1 MTKRAWALTLLVGL
15 YGCGGDTG
23 PVDSGSDGEVTNP
36 DGGGGRDDAGPACER
51 DSDCDDGLFC
61 TGGARCDPA
70 RADAAPDGCVR
81 AMSPCGAGQ
90 ICEEAMAACRDD
102 ACSDGPMMNGD
113 GDGDGDPRP
122 SCGGTDCDDEDA
134 RRYGTAQEV
143 CDAEGLDED
152 CDTSTI
158 HDPVARDGDRDGDGF
173 IAVACFNRRDD
184 GGENRGTDCD
194 DARATINTS
203 GVEACDGRD
212 NDCDTRIDEGVLETY
227 YRDVDGDNFGDGS
240 MTMMECTAPTGWVLR
255 GEDCDDRDG
264 AINPAASEVCDGVDN
279 NCSGT
284 ADDRAGGCACTDG
297 AEQPCG
303 PPMAQAGVGICRRS
317 TQRCVSG
324 TWPMECPGA
333 VYPRLMGGTPYD
345 PCGMGDEDCDGVSD
359 EDGRLPFYLDADRD
373 GFGDPAMR
381 MDFCPGDEG
390 SSYVDNDDD
399 CDDSNGMVNP
409 SAAEICD
416 GIDNDCS
423 GGPMGGIDDV
433 PGGCGC
439 SLGDTRPCGTD
450 VGRCSAGSQTC
461 TSAGTWGPC
470 SGVLPRAETCDGGD
484 ADCDARTDED
494 FDCVQSTT
502 ASGMTMCG
510 NPGSRRCSAS
520 CTWADA
526 AFTSPESA
534 ATCDYCDDS
543 GMGLGEEVPFATS
556 MGYSDVDRFWSA
568 YGTARVKLVVPL
580 LWAVNDA
587 HPSGVGGVYAADTVV
602 IGYSDTYLEAS
613 VTTVATAGEPVMGG
627 WALVVLPEGAASHI
641 GSSSMR
647 PDGVRGWAAQWSFS
661 TFVGIG
667 LRNDADSVCFY
678 ELLSGTDRAMNT
690 CFGVGFTSP
699 PSWTHQNGPA
709 TTSVTQSL
717 RLRITPDD
725 VSTPQDETAME
736 LTAPTLMAACDNG
749 TSAPCGMTVSPG
761 DRFEVG
767 ITAMGGS
774 NGADVER
781 PRIQVTS
788 YDSCP

>member
-61 TGGARCDPA
+61 TGVERCDPA
-70 RADAAPDGCVR
+70 SADAAPDGCVR

-484 ADCDARTDED
+484 DDCDARTDED

-543 GMGLGEEVPFATS
+543 GMGLAQERPFVADSTGS
-556 MGYSDVDRFWSA
+556 LLSLPRTRLGSAYSDCGGD
-568 YGTARVKLVVPL
+568 PL
-580 LWAVNDA
+580 CMSPAERILRASTPYDEGALYLQDA
-587 HPSGVGGVYAADTVV
+587 IE
-602 IGYSDTYLEAS
+602 IGYDPLDLYVRVSAEAGS
-613 VTTVATAGEPVMGG
+613 ASPAVG
-627 WALVVLPEGAASHI
+627 WALVLVPDSVMPTLGPGFSSSIPIGPGFALEHRYA
-641 GSSSMR
+641 GSS
-647 PDGVRGWAAQWSFS
+647 
-661 TFVGIG
+661 
-667 LRNDADSVCFY
+667 ADTVH
-678 ELLSGTDRAMNT
+678 L
-690 CFGVGFTSP
+690 
-699 PSWTHQNGPA
+699 
-709 TTSVTQSL
+709 L
-717 RLRITPDD
+717 RLTGSARMNLSSSSPNTRLDGPSGSTVSTWLRLVVTPDD
-725 VSTPQDETAME
+725 PSTPSDETTIE
-736 LTAPTLMAACDNG
+736 GHFPSFVSLPLRCTNSGGG
-749 TSAPCGMTVSPG
+749 TSCGATVSPG
-761 DRFEVG
+761 SRWRFGVTAGSTSGRSAVEVTQARF
-767 ITAMGGS
+767 TAE
-774 NGADVER
+774 AVCR
-781 PRIQVTS
+781 
-788 YDSCP
+788 